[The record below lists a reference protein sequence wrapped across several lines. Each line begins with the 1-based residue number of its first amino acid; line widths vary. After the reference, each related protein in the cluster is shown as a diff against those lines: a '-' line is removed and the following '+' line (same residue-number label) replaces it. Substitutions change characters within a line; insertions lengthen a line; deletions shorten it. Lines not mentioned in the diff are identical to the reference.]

1 MLATWVC
8 GARGRRGP
16 NQTSCAAAGATKDDI
31 SATSATARETARQ
44 RLTLPPGRRAG
55 RRGLRDNCIEAF
67 AKAFAMRRVDGIIAI
82 EVNFVLT
89 AYHRNATGK

>member
-31 SATSATARETARQ
+31 RATSAAARETARQ
-44 RLTLPPGRRAG
+44 RLTLPPG
-55 RRGLRDNCIEAF
+55 
-67 AKAFAMRRVDGIIAI
+67 
-82 EVNFVLT
+82 
-89 AYHRNATGK
+89 